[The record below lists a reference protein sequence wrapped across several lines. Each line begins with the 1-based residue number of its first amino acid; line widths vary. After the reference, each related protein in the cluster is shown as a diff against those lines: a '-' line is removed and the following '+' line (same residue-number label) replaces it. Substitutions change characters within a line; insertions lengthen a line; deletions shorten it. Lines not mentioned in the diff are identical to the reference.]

1 MTLNTMSPPVIALC
15 FLATMH
21 ISSNTFYIVVVCMFV
36 CAVCVLSIVRP
47 FTAIYYICSYSLHV
61 HVCVHVHACVCVRVC
76 MCACMCACMCVHVC
90 VCVCACVCMCVCVS
104 VCVLCVCHFI
114 LSLQWNVSSI
124 TGFIRNIAAICL
136 TKPVMGKMVHLK

>member
-1 MTLNTMSPPVIALC
+1 MTLNAMSPPVITLC

-21 ISSNTFYIVVVCMFV
+21 ISSTTFYIVVVCMFV

-47 FTAIYYICSYSLHV
+47 FTAIYYICSYILHV
-61 HVCVHVHACVCVRVC
+61 HVCVHVCACVCVRV
-76 MCACMCACMCVHVC
+76 CMCVHVC
-90 VCVCACVCMCVCVS
+90 VCVCVRVCV
-104 VCVLCVCHFI
+104 VCHFI